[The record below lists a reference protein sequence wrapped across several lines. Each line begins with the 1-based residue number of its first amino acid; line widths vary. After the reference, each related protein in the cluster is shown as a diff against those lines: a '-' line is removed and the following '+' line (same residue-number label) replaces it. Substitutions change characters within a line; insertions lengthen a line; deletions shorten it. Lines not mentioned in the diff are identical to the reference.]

1 MLLENQPFSPLKTK
15 VAINLLIQTNYNL
28 SLTKIG
34 HFTPKPIHL
43 LGIEEKP
50 PLCRIGSF
58 DIRKCTCCLFFRHPD
73 IHDILAQLTNAEQN
87 DQDWLQ
93 TKSAIWSIANICIS
107 HEGVSFID
115 REGGIDVL
123 IRITETS
130 PVLSLKATAF
140 YALSLVATTR

>member
-1 MLLENQPFSPLKTK
+1 MQDW
-15 VAINLLIQTNYNL
+15 LISHYL
-28 SLTKIG
+28 
-34 HFTPKPIHL
+34 F
-43 LGIEEKP
+43 
-50 PLCRIGSF
+50 
-58 DIRKCTCCLFFRHPD
+58 TCCLFFRHPD